1 MKRLSTTKEFDDQLF
16 SNEINT
22 LILVQHKNIVQFLGT
37 CSYTQ
42 EEAREYQGELIMPDT
57 RERLLCFEYLSN
69 GSLKDYVSGM
79 LR

>member
-1 MKRLSTTKEFDDQLF
+1 MKRLSTTKEFDDGLF
-16 SNEINT
+16 RNAINT
-22 LILVQHKNIVQFLGT
+22 LILVQHKNIVQFIG
-37 CSYTQ
+37 YTQ